1 MGQPFFYV
9 ARCFGNLQHPCQ
21 MFNSVHPCTLLNDEI
36 CAMHKSRC
44 CLCTQPSLAGFCF
57 AKRTSSLLTQ
67 TSTVL
72 TRRSAGEKPY
82 RVFRMKNSKVIN
94 VQGCTLMTRRP
105 CRHRQGWRADKAT
118 TSFTKII
125 FLWNSQGNWQ
135 QGCCQLPSF
144 WVSGLSVKQKC
155 VPSQRAQNYKAI

>member
-1 MGQPFFYV
+1 
-9 ARCFGNLQHPCQ
+9 

-44 CLCTQPSLAGFCF
+44 CLCTQPSLASFCS

-105 CRHRQGWRADKAT
+105 CRHGGRGDKT
-118 TSFTKII
+118 ITSFHKNVI
-125 FLWNSQGNWQ
+125 FVKTRKVMGNTDVAHYR
-135 QGCCQLPSF
+135 GHLGTIRICSEPS
-144 WVSGLSVKQKC
+144 SSENLH
-155 VPSQRAQNYKAI
+155 